1 MKISDIRIRIVES
14 AENKTRAIA
23 SFTIED
29 CFIVHDIRVVDGA
42 KGLFVAMPRRKTATG
57 DYKDIVHPADTATRN
72 LIEKSILEA
81 YDKAISCQNSK

>member
-1 MKISDIRIRIVES
+1 MKISDIRIRLIDN

-29 CFIVHDIRVVDGA
+29 CFIVHDVRVIEGV
-42 KGLFVAMPRRKTATG
+42 KGLFVAMPRRKTTAG

-72 LIEKSILEA
+72 SIEAQILEA
-81 YDKAISCQNSK
+81 YDKVIKK